1 MRLVSVCLA
10 ALVALTAFA
19 DDDASAQAKLFVYR
33 GTFTDLSTGK
43 SVTGGV
49 YDMLFRFYASD
60 EDGAP
65 ALAFYAVPGVPINP
79 DGSFEAIVGDDDLA
93 ICVATGTVTHV
104 GLSVKGKGD
113 RDYAPELKPRREL
126 RPVVGVNRAL
136 VADRGAPDL
145 TIGILAASQLPLVSS
160 LAANGAEISG
170 NIVAT
175 NCGSIAVQPF
185 SVHEGERTVV
195 RRGQGVKVFGAP
207 RDTVKIAGPVRQNQ
221 VLANAVCDCVALISS
236 DDERM
241 PGVVQFYGKGDEIR
255 CPVTVGGEVRVTLW
269 PFVQQ

>member
-43 SVTGGV
+43 PVTGGS
-49 YDMLFRFYASD
+49 YDMTFRFYASD

-65 ALAFYAVPGVPINP
+65 ALASCAVPGVPVNP
-79 DGSFEAIVGDDDLA
+79 DGSFEAVVGNDELA

-104 GLSVKGKGD
+104 GLTVGN
-113 RDYAPELKPRREL
+113 APELKPRREL

-170 NIVAT
+170 DIVAT
-175 NCGSIAVQPF
+175 NNSAIAVQPF

-195 RRGQGVKVFGAP
+195 RRGLGVKVFGAP
-207 RDTVKIAGPVRQNQ
+207 QGPMRFDGPVRQNQ
-221 VLANAVCDCVALISS
+221 VLTNAPCDCVALIHSNA
-236 DDERM
+236 EAM

-255 CPVTVGGEVRVTLW
+255 CPVTVSGNVWVSLW
-269 PFVQQ
+269 PFVQD